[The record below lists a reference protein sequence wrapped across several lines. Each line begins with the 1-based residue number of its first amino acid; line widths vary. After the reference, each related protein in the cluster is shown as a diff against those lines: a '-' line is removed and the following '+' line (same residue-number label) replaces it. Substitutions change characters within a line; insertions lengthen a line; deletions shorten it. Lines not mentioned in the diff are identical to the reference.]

1 MQAKQNLS
9 TSTFELEKH
18 WTQSNVMYLQVQ
30 AKIII
35 VYQYSTLVYVCM
47 FDKMSVIKCKIYD
60 QVT

>member
-1 MQAKQNLS
+1 
-9 TSTFELEKH
+9 
-18 WTQSNVMYLQVQ
+18 MYLQVQ